1 MAIRK
6 PIQVGN
12 PIIRAVAKPV
22 TNVGAAQTK
31 NLIHDLV
38 DTMRAGALVGIAAP
52 QIGVSKRIFATEIR
66 KTKFRRAEL
75 DELRVFINP
84 KITWRSKKQASDW
97 EGCGSVA
104 NSNLF
109 AKVNRPDG
117 VIVEAI
123 NEDGQLFTLKAS
135 GFLARLIQHELDHLD
150 GVLFTD
156 TADRNTYMSG
166 EEYTKMR
173 TRERRSLM
181 TSKKKS

>member
-84 KITWRSKKQASDW
+84 KITWR
-97 EGCGSVA
+97 
-104 NSNLF
+104 
-109 AKVNRPDG
+109 
-117 VIVEAI
+117 
-123 NEDGQLFTLKAS
+123 
-135 GFLARLIQHELDHLD
+135 
-150 GVLFTD
+150 
-156 TADRNTYMSG
+156 
-166 EEYTKMR
+166 
-173 TRERRSLM
+173 
-181 TSKKKS
+181 

>member
-1 MAIRK
+1 M
-6 PIQVGN
+6 
-12 PIIRAVAKPV
+12 
-22 TNVGAAQTK
+22 
-31 NLIHDLV
+31 
-38 DTMRAGALVGIAAP
+38 
-52 QIGVSKRIFATEIR
+52 
-66 KTKFRRAEL
+66 
-75 DELRVFINP
+75 
-84 KITWRSKKQASDW
+84 
-97 EGCGSVA
+97 
-104 NSNLF
+104 
-109 AKVNRPDG
+109 
-117 VIVEAI
+117 IVEAI